1 MKGQPEA
8 QEALKVAAA
17 RVAVRAVESGMLV
30 GLGSGST
37 AELAVQELGKRVATG
52 LRVTGV
58 ATSRRTERLARELA
72 IPLVDLDAVERLDIT
87 LDGADEIELAT
98 FALIKG
104 RGGALLREKLVASA
118 TTREIIVADAS
129 KVVPRLGTRCPVP
142 VEVVTFGWRHTA
154 RVIERLGAVVTPR
167 EVPGDFYVTDGGN
180 FILDCAFGPLADP
193 AALAATL
200 KALPGVVEH
209 GLFIDL
215 AHTVLI
221 AGLDGVTRYERGAA
235 IGG

>member
-1 MKGQPEA
+1 MKGRTAPQEA
-8 QEALKVAAA
+8 QKVAAA
-17 RVAVRAVESGMLV
+17 RVAVREVESGMLV

-37 AELAVQELGKRVATG
+37 AELAVWELGQRVAAG

-87 LDGADEIELAT
+87 IDGADEIELAT
-98 FALIKG
+98 LALIKG
-104 RGGALLREKLVASA
+104 RGGALLREKLVASVTA
-118 TTREIIVADAS
+118 REIIVADAS
-129 KVVPRLGTRCPVP
+129 KVVPRLGTRAPVP
-142 VEVVTFGWRHTA
+142 VEVVTFGWRHIA
-154 RVIERLGAVVTPR
+154 RAIERLGAVVAPR

-180 FILDCAFGPLADP
+180 FILDCAFGPLDDP

-209 GLFIDL
+209 GLFIGL

-221 AGLDGVTRYERGAA
+221 AGPDGVTSYARGTTTD
-235 IGG
+235 G